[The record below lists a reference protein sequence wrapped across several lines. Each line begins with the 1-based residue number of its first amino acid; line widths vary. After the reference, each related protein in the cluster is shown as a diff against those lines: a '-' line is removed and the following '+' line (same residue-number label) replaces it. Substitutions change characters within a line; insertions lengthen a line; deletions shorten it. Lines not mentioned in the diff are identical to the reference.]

1 MLLYLNHFLLRHK
14 ATQIIITIFFI
25 FHCNSSFSQ
34 EYIKIKAEKG
44 DGIYSVL
51 RQNGLP
57 PNEYLNLFIELN
69 KTKLG
74 KENTLIIGR
83 VYRLPIKAKLDSVIQ
98 NDLPVKEIV
107 TAKKVDEIKDN
118 EITLPATDVTE
129 IVPKKKKVNEKK
141 VNEIVLRIAD
151 IRKIVPTK
159 NVYEIYGKNY
169 SEITMKNNDLFGTVY
184 YLMSGHG
191 GPDPGAVSFLGGHQL
206 CEDEYAYD
214 VTLRLA
220 HNLTE
225 CGATVYMIIRDPND
239 GIRDEA
245 FLIPDKDEVC
255 YPDQVIPL
263 SQLARLQQSSTA
275 VNKLAAE
282 NKGKFQRLVVIHVDS
297 RSKNENI
304 DVFFYHNIG
313 SKPGENLAN
322 ILKETIGKRYAKYQP
337 SRGYTGSIS
346 ERNLYVIKNSLP
358 TSVFIELGNINHIR
372 DQQRLLVAANRQ
384 AVSNWLKDGLIEEYR
399 KASKVKPAIKA
410 KASKVKPSIKA
421 LVITPIH
428 KPGKKKQA
436 I

>member
-1 MLLYLNHFLLRHK
+1 MLLYLNHFLFRPK
-14 ATQIIITIFFI
+14 IVQIIIVFVIIFQY
-25 FHCNSSFSQ
+25 NNSFSQ
-34 EYIKIKAEKG
+34 EYIKIKAVKG

-51 RQNGLP
+51 RQNGLLP
-57 PNEYLNLFIELN
+57 HDYLNLFIELN

-74 KENTLIIGR
+74 KENALIEGR
-83 VYRLPIKAKLDSVIQ
+83 IYLLPIKEKIDSVIQ
-98 NDLPVKEIV
+98 TDLPVKEIV
-107 TAKKVDEIKDN
+107 TIKTVDEIEGDKITLADTDITEIVQKKKKVYERKVN
-118 EITLPATDVTE
+118 EITLPIT
-129 IVPKKKKVNEKK
+129 
-141 VNEIVLRIAD
+141 D
-151 IRKIVPTK
+151 IRKIVPVK
-159 NVYEIYGKNY
+159 NVYDIYGKNY
-169 SEITMKNNDLFGTVY
+169 NEITIKNNDLFGTVY

-220 HNLTE
+220 RNLTE

-245 FLIPDKDEVC
+245 FLIGDKDEVC

-263 SQLARLQQSSTA
+263 NQLARLQQSSAA

-313 SKPGENLAN
+313 SKSGENLAN

-337 SRGYTGSIS
+337 SRGYNGSVS

-358 TSVFIELGNINHIR
+358 TSVFIELGNINHTR
-372 DQQRLLVAANRQ
+372 DQQRLLVPANRQ

-399 KASKVKPAIKA
+399 KAQKVKPA
-410 KASKVKPSIKA
+410 SKA
-421 LVITPIH
+421 LVKKTVPKH
-428 KPGKKKQA
+428 TKKKQE

>member
-1 MLLYLNHFLLRHK
+1 MLLYLNHLLLRHK
-14 ATQIIITIFFI
+14 ATQIIIAVVFI
-25 FHCNSSFSQ
+25 FLCENSYSQ
-34 EYIKIKAEKG
+34 EHRKIKAEKG
-44 DGIYSVL
+44 DGIYSLL

-57 PNEYLNLFIELN
+57 PKEYLNVFIELN
-69 KTKLG
+69 KAKLG

-83 VYRLPIKAKLDSVIQ
+83 VYLLPIKATVDSVIQ
-98 NDLPVKEIV
+98 TDLPVKEIV
-107 TAKKVDEIKDN
+107 PEKKVDEIKGD
-118 EITLPATDVTE
+118 EITLPVADIKE
-129 IVPKKKKVNEKK
+129 IVQKKKKVYERK
-141 VNEIVLRIAD
+141 VNGITVPITDIKEIVP
-151 IRKIVPTK
+151 VK

-169 SEITMKNNDLFGTVY
+169 NEVTIKNNNLFGTVY

-220 HNLTE
+220 RNLTE

-245 FLIPDKDEVC
+245 FLIADKDEVC
-255 YPDQVIPL
+255 FPDQVISL
-263 SQLARLQQSSTA
+263 SQLARLQQSSAA

-313 SKPGENLAN
+313 SKSCENLAN

-346 ERNLYVIKNSLP
+346 ERNLYVIKNSIP
-358 TSVFIELGNINHIR
+358 TSVFIELGNINHTR
-372 DQQRLLVAANRQ
+372 DQQRLLVSANRQ
-384 AVSNWLKDGLIEEYR
+384 AISNWLKDGLIEEYR
-399 KASKVKPAIKA
+399 KASKVKPAVKKAIIK
-410 KASKVKPSIKA
+410 KPM
-421 LVITPIH
+421 VQRT
-428 KPGKKKQA
+428 KKKKVN
-436 I
+436 

>member
-1 MLLYLNHFLLRHK
+1 MLLYLNHFIFRHK
-14 ATQIIITIFFI
+14 IVQIITAVILIFN
-25 FHCNSSFSQ
+25 CNNSFSQ

-44 DGIYSVL
+44 AGIYTIL
-51 RQNGLP
+51 KQNGLP
-57 PNEYLNLFIELN
+57 PKEYLDLFIELN

-74 KENTLIIGR
+74 KENALIEGR
-83 VYRLPIKAKLDSVIQ
+83 IYLLPNKAKIDSAIQ
-98 NDLPVKEIV
+98 ADMPVKEIV
-107 TAKKVDEIKDN
+107 TVKEVNEIKDDEITLPETDVKEIVQKKKKVYERKVN
-118 EITLPATDVTE
+118 EITLPIT
-129 IVPKKKKVNEKK
+129 
-141 VNEIVLRIAD
+141 D
-151 IRKIVPTK
+151 IRKIVPVK
-159 NVYEIYGKNY
+159 NVYDIYGKNY
-169 SEITMKNNDLFGTVY
+169 NEITIKNNNLFGTVY

-245 FLIPDKDEVC
+245 FLIGDKDEVC
-255 YPDQVIPL
+255 YPDQPIPI
-263 SQLARLQQSSTA
+263 SQLARLQQSTAA
-275 VNKLAAE
+275 VNKLASE

-304 DVFFYHNIG
+304 DVFFYYNIG
-313 SKPGENLAN
+313 SKSGENLAN

-337 SRGYTGSIS
+337 SRGYTGTVS
-346 ERNLYVIKNSLP
+346 ERNLYVIKNSIP
-358 TSVFIELGNINHIR
+358 TSVFIELGNINHTR

-399 KASKVKPAIKA
+399 KTQKVKPAIKSKVSKVKPAIKA
-410 KASKVKPSIKA
+410 
-421 LVITPIH
+421 LVIKQISKT
-428 KPGKKKQA
+428 GKKK
-436 I
+436 